1 MLFRSVADAA
11 GYSRGL
17 PAHYFGK
24 KEDLLARVAE
34 FTIDSYHRQLGQ
46 ISETEGGLPRI
57 VELIRIYVRTRGVA
71 LRCLQIILTQALVR
85 PNLRK
90 TVERLNA
97 EGLAA
102 IQKEIKRG
110 IRLGNIREDVHVEH
124 QAAVIYAFMRGQM
137 GFATLDPSWEEVAV
151 GEEFIA
157 TLRERLKPRK

>member
-34 FTIDSYHRQLGQ
+34 FTIDSYPRQLGQ

-57 VELIRIYVRTRGVA
+57 EELIRIYVRSRRLA
-71 LRCLQIILTQALVR
+71 LRRLPLILTQALVR

-90 TVERLNA
+90 KIGRAST
-97 EGLAA
+97 
-102 IQKEIKRG
+102 
-110 IRLGNIREDVHVEH
+110 
-124 QAAVIYAFMRGQM
+124 
-137 GFATLDPSWEEVAV
+137 
-151 GEEFIA
+151 
-157 TLRERLKPRK
+157 RERVCQAE